1 MSFQGSDLSLDSFKH
16 IQIAG
21 HQPRRTRT
29 ASMALGPFARPRDQ
43 VRVAGEPQIIIA
55 GKIDVR
61 RSAIC
66 HASGRINAS
75 GFKLSQQASV
85 FTRLQPGAIATFT
98 SIHVLVLPERRIGG
112 NHVNI
117 SDSTLMSTNGQ
128 KTQGQTAPEA
138 AVHPRHDWSA
148 DEILA
153 ILQSPLIALVHRAQ
167 SIHRHW
173 HEEGTVQLASLL
185 SIKTGACPEDCKYCP
200 QSAHYARD
208 TGLEKEQLLDVE
220 SVLASAQSAKEAGAT
235 RFCMGAAWRE
245 VRDGAE
251 FDQVLDMVSGVR
263 EMGMEACV
271 TLGMLNQTQADRLA
285 GAGLTAYNHNLDTSP
300 EFYNQIITTRT
311 YQDRIDTISCVRKA
325 GITVCSGG
333 IIGMGESDRDRAS
346 MLQVLSSMDPHP
358 ESVPI
363 NSLVAVPGT
372 PLEGQDPV
380 EPMEMVRMIATARIV
395 MPKSR
400 VRLSAGRQAM
410 SKETQILCLLSG
422 ANSIFYGEKLL
433 TTSNPDTAQD
443 IAMIREA
450 GLQVLEAN
458 PDEG

>member
-1 MSFQGSDLSLDSFKH
+1 
-16 IQIAG
+16 
-21 HQPRRTRT
+21 
-29 ASMALGPFARPRDQ
+29 
-43 VRVAGEPQIIIA
+43 
-55 GKIDVR
+55 
-61 RSAIC
+61 
-66 HASGRINAS
+66 
-75 GFKLSQQASV
+75 
-85 FTRLQPGAIATFT
+85 
-98 SIHVLVLPERRIGG
+98 
-112 NHVNI
+112 
-117 SDSTLMSTNGQ
+117 MSTNVQ

-167 SIHRHW
+167 SIHRHL

-410 SKETQILCLLSG
+410 SKETQILCLLAG

-458 PDEG
+458 PGEG